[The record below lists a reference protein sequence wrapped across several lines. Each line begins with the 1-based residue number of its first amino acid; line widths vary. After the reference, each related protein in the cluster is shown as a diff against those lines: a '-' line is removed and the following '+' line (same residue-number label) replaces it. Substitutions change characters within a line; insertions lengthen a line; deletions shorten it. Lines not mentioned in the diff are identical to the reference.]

1 MGEEERVVIVGG
13 GLGGVATAL
22 ALTATEDLRQRY
34 RVTLYTHGWR
44 LGGKCASGRDA
55 AEGQRIEEHGLHIL
69 LGFYDTVFRF
79 VRDAYAEWDKPAD
92 YAFQD
97 WADGFSPL
105 WQVTM
110 MQEVDA
116 VIGRDRWHAWNFTLP
131 KRPGT
136 PGDVLPVKPA
146 AFVRLVLDLLHDWL
160 FDHPELPARL
170 KEGDGPDALAAARRL
185 VAEDRPDWA
194 HIDDLLA
201 LLQRIQRWFKALA
214 EPVLILFPTGW
225 KLACLAEYG
234 LAMVIGYVADVMP
247 WGQAGFARIN
257 DQDYKAWL
265 AGHGLGARFVWSAP
279 VKLMYDL
286 AFAYMGGDASGP
298 ETARISAG
306 AAAEVMFLLGLGYKD
321 APMWRMNAGMGDTLF
336 TPFYEVLK
344 ARGVDIRLF
353 HRLHEAG
360 VSGDGTTVDS
370 LHFGRQVDLVD
381 GTYDPLVE
389 VPYDGGPRF
398 LRCWPNQ
405 PRWEQIVGGRQ
416 LAGTVGNLESAWCTH
431 EVGQVVLERGRDF
444 DLVVLAMPPAA
455 LRHPAA
461 ALSAANPRFRRMIDG
476 AFSVCTQSAQLW
488 FRGDLAELGWKAG
501 PTAMAGY
508 VEPLDSWGE
517 MSQVLPAEDWR
528 ADPPKAVEYLCGAV
542 PPPPAPPPRGD
553 GLYVGSLSSVV
564 EATTM
569 AWLDGNARP
578 LWPDTVVAKHFE
590 RRSLRSAYY
599 RFNVDPSELYVQNPP
614 GSISDRLAPGESGF
628 TNVFLAGD
636 WTRTWFSGGSA
647 EIAMLSGK
655 QAAEAIVARGTV

>member
-1 MGEEERVVIVGG
+1 MGEAERVVIVGG

-55 AEGQRIEEHGLHIL
+55 TQGQRIEEHGLHIL

-97 WADGFSPL
+97 WEDGFSPL

-110 MQEVDA
+110 MQDVDA

-170 KEGDGPDALAAARRL
+170 KQGDGPDALAAARRL
-185 VAEDRPDWA
+185 VAEDRPDWT

-265 AGHGLGARFVWSAP
+265 AGHGLSARFVWSAP

-286 AFAYMGGDASGP
+286 AFAYMGGDTSGP

-336 TPFYEVLK
+336 TPFYEVLT
-344 ARGVDIRLF
+344 ARGVEIKLF

-360 VSGDGTTVDS
+360 VSADGATVDR
-370 LHFGRQVDLVD
+370 LRFGRQVDLID
-381 GTYDPLVE
+381 GRYDPLIQ
-389 VPYDGGPRF
+389 VPYAGGPQF

-405 PRWEQIVGGRQ
+405 PRWEQIVDG
-416 LAGTVGNLESAWCTH
+416 ADIAATAGNLESMWCTQQ
-431 EVGQVVLERGRDF
+431 VGEVVLDRGRDF
-444 DLVVLAMPPAA
+444 DMVVLAMPPAA

-461 ALSAANPRFRRMIDG
+461 ALSAANPRFRQMIDG

-488 FRGDLAELGWKAG
+488 FHGDLAELGWKDG

-517 MSQVLPAEDWR
+517 MSQVIPAEDW
-528 ADPPKAVEYLCGAV
+528 AVDPPQAIEYLCGAV
-542 PPPPAPPPRGD
+542 PAPPDPPAPGD
-553 GLYVGSLSSVV
+553 GGYVESLSAQV
-564 EATTM
+564 EATTLN
-569 AWLDGNARP
+569 WLDCNARP
-578 LWPDTVVAKHFE
+578 LWPDTVTAKHFE
-590 RRSLRSAYY
+590 RRTLRSAYY

-614 GSISDRLAPGESGF
+614 GSIGDRLAPGESGF
-628 TNVFLAGD
+628 ANVFLAGD

-655 QAAEAIVARGTV
+655 QAAEAIVARGPA